1 MEGKGYWQGSYSRR
15 ITRRGVLRS
24 LAYGGAG
31 LTAAALFGCGSKPKP
46 ATSGATGATIAQ
58 VKPGGELHSWNL
70 ADPYDFDMSYA
81 GQSGPN
87 SDANS
92 LAYESLLGFKYG
104 GDPYNTELV
113 GKLAEK
119 WETPDALNFTFH
131 LRKGAN
137 FANLAP
143 VNGRE
148 VTSADWKFSLEYNS
162 RPGANP
168 LFAKLPQAF
177 YNWLLFGLDRVDTPD
192 PYTAVVRFKDP
203 YAPFLNYAASNRLQV
218 YPHEIFDQYGNFHDH
233 MVGTGPYQLDQASSQ
248 KGTRWVFKKNAGY
261 WDSGK
266 PYLDQITK
274 LVIPD
279 NQTAFSAF
287 QVGQLDTLQGGGA
300 LTSMDARTIKGA
312 NPNAVILPLV
322 GLGPQNL
329 YTNVLR
335 PPTNDVQVRRALS
348 LAMDRNEFI
357 QTFSNGQGLLA
368 TPGAFPDTFSQDE
381 LKKMTY
387 MKYDVQQSKQL
398 LSAAGFPNGLD
409 IEFLFNK
416 NYGQQAQSI
425 AELLQAQWAKAG
437 IRMKLTVMSDYP
449 GYLTRTRGG
458 PGEDYQLTIRGKS
471 LETDVDSY
479 LYAVYDPNGG
489 VEGGIAPVDPKLTPL
504 VEGQRKEADPAKRR
518 DLVRQACEYIADQ
531 CWNLAIYRDVGYS
544 IWRPN
549 VQGFSQ
555 LWGSANDDWAKNIWL
570 SQ

>member
-1 MEGKGYWQGSYSRR
+1 MAERDYWAERAARRLSRR
-15 ITRRGVLRS
+15 AALRS
-24 LAYGGAG
+24 LAYTGGG
-31 LTAAALFGCGSKPKP
+31 LAAAALTGCGAKPKP
-46 ATSGATGATIAQ
+46 ATTKSSSGPQPVA
-58 VKPGGELHSWNL
+58 GGELRSWNL

-104 GDPYNTELV
+104 GDPYNTDLV

-131 LRKGAN
+131 LRKSVN
-137 FANLAP
+137 FANLPP

-162 RPGANP
+162 RPGSNP
-168 LFAKLPQAF
+168 QFAKLPQAF
-177 YNWLLFGLDRVDTPD
+177 YNWLTFGLDRVEAPD
-192 PYTAVVRFKDP
+192 PYTVVVRFKDP
-203 YAPFLNYAASNRLQV
+203 FAPFLNYAASNRLQL
-218 YPHEIFDQYGNFHDH
+218 YPHEIYDQYGNFHDR
-233 MVGTGPYQLDQASSQ
+233 MVGTGPFELDQAASQ
-248 KGTRWVFKKNAGY
+248 KGTRWVFKKNPTY
-261 WDSGK
+261 WEKGK

-279 NQTAFSAF
+279 NQTAFSAL

-300 LTSMDARTIKGA
+300 LTATDVRTIKA
-312 NPNAVILPLV
+312 QNPNIVVLPLV
-322 GLGPQNL
+322 ALGPQNL
-329 YTNVLR
+329 YTNVQR
-335 PPTNDVQVRRALS
+335 APTDNPQVRRAFS
-348 LAMDRNEFI
+348 LAIDRNEFI
-357 QTFSNGQGLLA
+357 QTFTNGRGLLA

-381 LKKMTY
+381 LKKFTY
-387 MKYDVQQSKQL
+387 LKYDVQQAKQL

-425 AELLQAQWAKAG
+425 AELLQAQWQKAG
-437 IRMKLTVMSDYP
+437 IRMKLTVMSDYNE
-449 GYLTRTRGG
+449 YLKRTRGG

-489 VEGGIAPVDPKLTPL
+489 VEGGIAPFDAKLTPL
-504 VEGQRKEADPAKRR
+504 VEGQRKEADPTRRR

-531 CWNLAIYRDVGYS
+531 CWNLAIFRDVGYS
-544 IWRPN
+544 VWQPK
-549 VQGFSQ
+549 VKGFYQ

-570 SQ
+570 AQ